1 MATRIAIGLLLAL
14 AASFPALASK
24 PEVVVEF
31 EITVTE
37 FTENL
42 PEFDQAVQTVRKA
55 LATELQRQV
64 IFANWLTA
72 APADPQMQLGR
83 LVARLEQDTSTGP
96 GPRVFVRFWGARP
109 NGPLKELGLP
119 EMEIYSAS
127 NLNWDTNNR
136 RDFETRIVSRTMEKI
151 RNDGFRDKLVAQFL
165 GKLPLSSAV
174 EPKSTERVIEIPV
187 RWSEMLLSSETV
199 LLVQIKK
206 SVPDGNREGD
216 FKLVRIVARVDQNAA
231 NPPSAFPARLR
242 GSLQEVRFDG
252 QPIDLGQQA
261 WNDEVLRLLAN
272 ASVNCFILTYK
283 PKDEL
288 EGDSDRLEL

>member
-14 AASFPALASK
+14 AASFPALATK

-37 FTENL
+37 FTDNL
-42 PEFDQAVQTVRKA
+42 PELDKAIQAVREA
-55 LATELQRQV
+55 LAIELQRQV
-64 IFANWLTA
+64 IFAHWLTV
-72 APADPQMQLGR
+72 APTDPQMQLGR

-119 EMEIYSAS
+119 EMEIYSSS

-136 RDFETRIVSRTMEKI
+136 RDFETRIVNRTMEKI
-151 RNDGFRDKLVAQFL
+151 RNDSFRDKLVAQFL
-165 GKLPLSSAV
+165 GKLPLSTAV
-174 EPKSTERVIEIPV
+174 EPKAIERVIEIPV

-199 LLVQIKK
+199 LIVQFNK
-206 SVPDGNREGD
+206 SFADGNREGEIR
-216 FKLVRIVARVDQNAA
+216 LGQIVARVDQNATG
-231 NPPSAFPARLR
+231 PSAAFPARLR
-242 GSLQEVRFDG
+242 GSLKAASFNG
-252 QPIDLGQQA
+252 GAIDLEPQD
-261 WNDEVLRLLAN
+261 WSDEVLRVLADAN
-272 ASVNCFILTYK
+272 VNCFILTYS

-288 EGDSDRLEL
+288 EGDSDRLGL

>member
-1 MATRIAIGLLLAL
+1 MATRIVIGLLLAL
-14 AASFPALASK
+14 AASFPALATK
-24 PEVVVEF
+24 PEVLVEF
-31 EITVTE
+31 EIAVTQ

-42 PEFDQAVQTVRKA
+42 PEQDKAIQAVRKA
-55 LATELQRQV
+55 FATELQRQFV
-64 IFANWLTA
+64 FAHWLTE
-72 APADPQMQLGR
+72 APAEPLMQLGR

-119 EMEIYSAS
+119 EMEIYSPS

-136 RDFETRIVSRTMEKI
+136 QDFETRILTRTMPTI
-151 RNDGFRDKLVAQFL
+151 RNDSFRDKFVEQFL

-174 EPKSTERVIEIPV
+174 EPKATERVIEIPV

-199 LLVQIKK
+199 LLVQFNK
-206 SVPDGNREGD
+206 SLPGGNREGE
-216 FKLVRIVARVDQNAA
+216 FRLVRIVSRVDQNAA
-231 NPPSAFPARLR
+231 NPPAAFPARLR
-242 GSLQEVRFDG
+242 GSLKEVSFDG
-252 QPIDLGQQA
+252 DSISLDQQD
-261 WNDEVLRLLAN
+261 WNDDLLQMLAN

-288 EGDSDRLEL
+288 AGDSDRLGL